1 MRQLVQNTNSL
12 SIGKLSQNQ
21 IKIGSGSGSNVGIY
35 FNNGNENLPGIRFLN
50 SNEDEYIFHFDT
62 STGIFNSQSWPQG
75 EEAIFYFKKYYSST
89 KRSGW
94 IATSSTGVSLG
105 LTGILNQESQWII
118 VRAYNIEDPA
128 SGPIV
133 IAATATLPNLASW
146 GSYGNVC
153 TLEYIPPVKEWQY
166 SNDGSNWFSIKPG
179 KSSID
184 LSYELISITSSDLV
198 DGIATIKHNL
208 GQKYVLGLDY
218 TVTPDNIEYT
228 DENIL
233 TLDYSKHDT
242 LDCKVWFYKSK
253 QSMLQIVTNESKYIG
268 KLNFVAGEGWP
279 TECSNECCSV
289 DDFRSSSSNQNS
301 YYEIADNS
309 KSGIERV
316 WHLYNNCDGANH
328 LYYNEIYYNK
338 EKLRWELSDG
348 CCTDGETPN
357 YLYAYTNADT
367 DISQAK
373 NPWEYEWNFNNEI
386 GTITSDVKSSIIKV
400 E

>member
-35 FNNGNENLPGIRFLN
+35 FNNGKTNMSGIRFLN
-50 SNEDEYIFHFDT
+50 SDEDEYIFHFDT

-75 EEAIFYFKKYYSST
+75 EEAIFYFKKYDSST
-89 KRSGW
+89 NRSGW

-118 VRAYNIEDPA
+118 VRAYDIEDPA

-133 IAATATLPNLASW
+133 IAANATLPNLASW
-146 GSYGNVC
+146 GNYGNVC

-179 KSSID
+179 ESSID

-208 GQKYVLGLDY
+208 GKKYVLGLDY

-228 DENIL
+228 DENTL
-233 TLDYSKHDT
+233 TLDYSKHISEVEETSGPDLIISGAGTESINQKYMFTTEGTYYDMAGSSKNCADT
-242 LDCKVWFYKSK
+242 PNGGVWFSEDNNFVLFARTVSSGFEYDIVDNNNYTKTPYYASSQPYITDSSKMPWDVEWMKSAKGADPVPTFNEQTPEIEISKIWFIGSK
-253 QSMLQIVTNESKYIG
+253 QDMLQ
-268 KLNFVAGEGWP
+268 
-279 TECSNECCSV
+279 
-289 DDFRSSSSNQNS
+289 
-301 YYEIADNS
+301 
-309 KSGIERV
+309 
-316 WHLYNNCDGANH
+316 
-328 LYYNEIYYNK
+328 
-338 EKLRWELSDG
+338 
-348 CCTDGETPN
+348 
-357 YLYAYTNADT
+357 
-367 DISQAK
+367 
-373 NPWEYEWNFNNEI
+373 
-386 GTITSDVKSSIIKV
+386 
-400 E
+400 

>member
-75 EEAIFYFKKYYSST
+75 EEAIFYFKKYDLST

-228 DENIL
+228 DENTL
-233 TLDYSKHDT
+233 KLDYTKHEN
-242 LDCKVWFYKSK
+242 LNCKVWFYKSA
-253 QSMLQIVTNESKYIG
+253 QNMLVVPSSVEFLDEQYEGNLIANITTGTEVNKRESGDLIM
-268 KLNFVAGEGWP
+268 
-279 TECSNECCSV
+279 T
-289 DDFRSSSSNQNS
+289 
-301 YYEIADNS
+301 
-309 KSGIERV
+309 
-316 WHLYNNCDGANH
+316 
-328 LYYNEIYYNK
+328 K
-338 EKLRWELSDG
+338 ESDG
-348 CCTDGETPN
+348 SWISTDGVWCLCGPDCCQVFSCWKHDN
-357 YLYAYTNADT
+357 V
-367 DISQAK
+367 
-373 NPWEYEWNFNNEI
+373 WEI
-386 GTITSDVKSSIIKV
+386 GCGIDGCNRYVGKTLPLNTNLVGYSADSDFEHGTSPILSLVIKKQIN
-400 E
+400 

>member
-105 LTGILNQESQWII
+105 LTGILNQESQWMI

-133 IAATATLPNLASW
+133 NAATATLPNLASW

-184 LSYELISITSSDLV
+184 LSYKLISITSSDLV

-228 DENIL
+228 DENTL
-233 TLDYSKHDT
+233 KLDYTKHEN
-242 LDCKVWFYKSK
+242 LNCKVWFYKSA
-253 QSMLQIVTNESKYIG
+253 QNMLVVS
-268 KLNFVAGEGWP
+268 
-279 TECSNECCSV
+279 
-289 DDFRSSSSNQNS
+289 
-301 YYEIADNS
+301 
-309 KSGIERV
+309 
-316 WHLYNNCDGANH
+316 
-328 LYYNEIYYNK
+328 
-338 EKLRWELSDG
+338 
-348 CCTDGETPN
+348 
-357 YLYAYTNADT
+357 
-367 DISQAK
+367 
-373 NPWEYEWNFNNEI
+373 
-386 GTITSDVKSSIIKV
+386 
-400 E
+400 

>member
-21 IKIGSGSGSNVGIY
+21 IKIGSGSGSNIGIY

-75 EEAIFYFKKYYSST
+75 EEAIFYFKKYDLST

-208 GQKYVLGLDY
+208 GQKYILGLDY

-228 DENIL
+228 DDNTL
-233 TLDYSKHDT
+233 TLDYRSHEN
-242 LDCKVWFYKSK
+242 LNCKVWFYKSA
-253 QSMLQIVTNESKYIG
+253 QNMLIVPSSVEFLDEQYEGNLIANITTGTETNKVESGDLIMTKI
-268 KLNFVAGEGWP
+268 
-279 TECSNECCSV
+279 
-289 DDFRSSSSNQNS
+289 
-301 YYEIADNS
+301 
-309 KSGIERV
+309 
-316 WHLYNNCDGANH
+316 
-328 LYYNEIYYNK
+328 
-338 EKLRWELSDG
+338 SDG
-348 CCTDGETPN
+348 SWTYNDGVWCLCGQYCCEAFGCDKNDNGWQITCSCHDGYVGKTLPLN
-357 YLYAYTNADT
+357 TNLVGYSAD
-367 DISQAK
+367 SQFD
-373 NPWEYEWNFNNEI
+373 P
-386 GTITSDVKSSIIKV
+386 SLLSLVIKKQIN
-400 E
+400 